1 MSIKKLSI
9 TAICI
14 LTLTLTL
21 CGCESNENTTNSTN
35 TTAKEPKTEY
45 TIGVCQGGQSAYY
58 DQILTGFTTAVNDNF
73 QEEKV
78 VINTVIADEGI
89 PTDAICQ
96 SFSQN
101 NVSLIFSIG
110 ENSLTS
116 AHNAT
121 TTIPIVG
128 TAVMDFQKALNIPA
142 DKDWDKKSGQNITG
156 ISSAP
161 NMADIL
167 SMMIEVT
174 PNINSVGIL
183 YCPEDKDSEYQNHI
197 LEKYLDQAGIKWKEY
212 EFYSPS
218 MSDHAVREIVD
229 FAASESSVLFI
240 PAESKLIEKMGV
252 IRNAAFEHSTPTV
265 AGDEYIGEDTLV
277 SMYDDP
283 YDQGYKA
290 GEMAYD
296 ILKSGKRP
304 QNMAI
309 ASPSTTA
316 EQKLYAGDIAE
327 KMDYKFPK
335 SFKERNDFLSTYK
348 IGSKTKRDNQQT
360 K

>member
-1 MSIKKLSI
+1 MSIKKISVV
-9 TAICI
+9 TICI
-14 LTLTLTL
+14 LSLVLTL
-21 CGCESNENTTNSTN
+21 CGCESKDNTTSTTN
-35 TTAKEPKTEY
+35 TTVKEPKIEY
-45 TIGVCQGGQSAYY
+45 TIGVCQGGQSTYY
-58 DQILTGFTTAVNDNF
+58 DQILAGFTTAVNDNF
-73 QEEKV
+73 QEEKAA
-78 VINTVIADEGI
+78 INTVIADEGI

-96 SFSQN
+96 GFSQN
-101 NVSLIFSIG
+101 NVSLIFTIG
-110 ENSLTS
+110 ENSLVS

-128 TAVMDFQKALNIPA
+128 TAVMDYQKALNLPT
-142 DKDWDKKSGQNITG
+142 DKDWDKKTGQNITG
-156 ISSAP
+156 ISSVP

-212 EFYSPS
+212 ELYSPS
-218 MSDHAVREIVD
+218 MSNQAVREIVSY
-229 FAASESSVLFI
+229 AAGESSALFI

-252 IRNAAFEHSTPTV
+252 IRNVALEKNIPTV
-265 AGDEYIGEDTLV
+265 AGDEYIGADTLC

-290 GEMAYD
+290 GEMAYE
-296 ILKSGKRP
+296 ILKSGKKP
-304 QNMAI
+304 QNIAI
-309 ASPSTTA
+309 ASPSADA
-316 EQKLYAGDIAE
+316 EQKLYEGEIAE
-327 KMDYKFPK
+327 KMNYKFTK